1 MNRDRQLGIDA
12 KAVLVEIGQHVGT
25 RRALHRGARGC
36 QRFLGAVKK
45 PPEAADPG
53 VRVCFE
59 YVDLIGRGSAV
70 EVGLSKSVNV

>member
-1 MNRDRQLGIDA
+1 MHPCGALDRAAGGRESLLGR
-12 KAVLVEIGQHVGT
+12 VEQ
-25 RRALHRGARGC
+25 
-36 QRFLGAVKK
+36 